1 MVFTFVLWLSVSF
14 SISVEMQKRISQPIS
29 IAMQCVANRDEI
41 VSIATIII
49 QTSAH
54 LGAF

>member
-29 IAMQCVANRDEI
+29 IAMQCVANRDGI